1 MGFTVPN
8 LRPFLITIETIQLSG
23 RGTGIRYVQSLLDYE
38 SSDTT
43 RNDMHITAKSFGQTG
58 SPFDT
63 LDL

>member
-8 LRPFLITIETIQLSG
+8 LRPFLITIQLSG